1 MLFARLGDDGQSGLL
16 SSGNLEAGFPSS
28 TWQWQTSLS
37 SVPLVRCGRFQEP
50 RDLWDGSWVAGLEP
64 AQLLSACLRMC
75 VGRGFPARCIGLPFP
90 YSADFTN
97 VLI

>member
-1 MLFARLGDDGQSGLL
+1 MLFARLGDDGQSGSL

-64 AQLLSACLRMC
+64 APLLPACLRMC
-75 VGRGFPARCIGLPFP
+75 GEGVPRQMHWAPLSLFC
-90 YSADFTN
+90 
-97 VLI
+97 

>member
-1 MLFARLGDDGQSGLL
+1 MLFARLGDDGQSGSL

-37 SVPLVRCGRFQEP
+37 SVPLEP

-64 AQLLSACLRMC
+64 ALLLPACFRMC
-75 VGRGFPARCIGLPFP
+75 VWGGSQADVLGSPF
-90 YSADFTN
+90 
-97 VLI
+97 LILLTSLMS

>member
-1 MLFARLGDDGQSGLL
+1 MLFARLGDDGQSGSL

-37 SVPLVRCGRFQEP
+37 SVPLEP

-64 AQLLSACLRMC
+64 APLLPASLRMC
-75 VGRGFPARCIGLPFP
+75 GEGVPRQMYWAPLSLFC
-90 YSADFTN
+90 
-97 VLI
+97 

>member
-1 MLFARLGDDGQSGLL
+1 MLFARLGDDGQSGSL

-64 AQLLSACLRMC
+64 APLLPACLRMC
-75 VGRGFPARCIGLPFP
+75 VCGGSQADVLGSPF
-90 YSADFTN
+90 
-97 VLI
+97 LILLTSLMS

>member
-1 MLFARLGDDGQSGLL
+1 MLFARLGDDGQSGSL

-37 SVPLVRCGRFQEP
+37 SVPLEP

-64 AQLLSACLRMC
+64 APLLPACLRMC
-75 VGRGFPARCIGLPFP
+75 VCGGSQADVLGSPF
-90 YSADFTN
+90 
-97 VLI
+97 LILLTSLMS

>member
-1 MLFARLGDDGQSGLL
+1 MLFARLGDDGQSGSL

-64 AQLLSACLRMC
+64 APLLPACLRMC
-75 VGRGFPARCIGLPFP
+75 VGRGFPFP